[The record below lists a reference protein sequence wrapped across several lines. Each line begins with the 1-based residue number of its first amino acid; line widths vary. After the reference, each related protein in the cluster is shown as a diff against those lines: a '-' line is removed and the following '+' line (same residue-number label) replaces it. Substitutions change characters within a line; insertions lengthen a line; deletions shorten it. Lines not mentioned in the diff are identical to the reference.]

1 MEFDQILTTL
11 PAPAEKRIALRIS
24 PAAERA
30 IRSGHPWLFANAIR
44 QQSHDGRSGD
54 LAVIFDRKRRFLA
67 IGLYAPA
74 SPIRVRILAQGQP
87 TKIDADWFLYKLETA
102 VEQRLSLLQTNTT
115 GYRLV
120 HGENDAHP
128 AGKRRHH
135 VVRAG
140 KIKRFQSSLEGRF
153 LPISHLSSAISR
165 PQLVAAPSAPP

>member
-102 VEQRLSLLQTNTT
+102 V
-115 GYRLV
+115 
-120 HGENDAHP
+120 
-128 AGKRRHH
+128 
-135 VVRAG
+135 
-140 KIKRFQSSLEGRF
+140 
-153 LPISHLSSAISR
+153 
-165 PQLVAAPSAPP
+165 